1 MKKKSMG
8 FKIGVVLGVFHLCL
22 VILAYCF
29 YSSLRSSTAGLV
41 FIYFF
46 VSDAPIL
53 LLPQAL
59 FNVFGKAAPLIQ
71 FGVIGSAMWFLIPWL
86 IGMACTRII
95 PKGKRLAQVVV
106 IVITIPIILAG
117 FSRLSRFAVKA
128 LMRSQRPAELKK
140 VLNRASSD
148 FLTEKVIFAEDGGGM
163 VNSIS
168 QMNRKDGDGVA
179 IIVGL
184 SGYWCGS
191 VFLDESYQE
200 QSRLNFG
207 GLGFNTIE
215 PVNADSP
222 DSCEFLAYSVARGVY
237 LFDFEG
243 KERWKLLNNENGRGY
258 IDGVDFGDVDGD
270 GKTEFAFY
278 HRYGEGI
285 HLVDGDG
292 KTRWKHPVSS
302 IGHLEIADIDGDGK
316 EEIIYKKAHGNT
328 GFTILDEAG
337 SIVKQLKIATTS
349 YDFATVKWPKME
361 SKPYILIAEN
371 AKIRILDLEGNAVIE
386 LDAPGCRASGKVKV
400 LTVKFKKDGPEYL
413 AVRKR
418 LHPDLVVLY
427 VYDSEGKLVY
437 QKTEVVGGGTSLA
450 LAVVPVHETGTEVL
464 LVGSVRNRKP
474 LVLEYSLTR

>member
-1 MKKKSMG
+1 MKQKSMG
-8 FKIGVVLGVFHLCL
+8 FKIGVVLGIFHLCL
-22 VILAYCF
+22 VILAYCA
-29 YSSLRSSTAGLV
+29 YSSSRSSTAGLV

-46 VSDAPIL
+46 VLDAPIL

-59 FNVFGKAAPLIQ
+59 FKVFGGVAPLVQ

-86 IGMACTRII
+86 IGMAFTRIF
-95 PKGKRLAQVVV
+95 PNGKRLAQI
-106 IVITIPIILAG
+106 IVIFIAILIILAG

-128 LMRSQRPAELKK
+128 RIRSKRPVELKK

-148 FLTEKVIFAEDGGGM
+148 FLTEKVIFEEDGGGM

-168 QMNRKDGDGVA
+168 QMNRRDSEGME

-200 QSRLNFG
+200 QSRLNFA

-215 PVNADSP
+215 PINANNA
-222 DSCEFLAYSVARGVY
+222 DSCEFLAYSVVKGVY
-237 LFDFEG
+237 LFDLEG
-243 KERWKLLNNENGRGY
+243 KERWMLADNEDGRGD

-270 GKTEFAFY
+270 GKIEFAVY

-285 HLVDGDG
+285 HLVDSNG

-302 IGHLEIADIDGDGK
+302 IGHLEIADIDGDGTD
-316 EEIIYKKAHGNT
+316 EIIYKKAHGNT
-328 GFTILDEAG
+328 GFTILDEVG
-337 SIVKQLKIATTS
+337 SIVKQLKIATRS
-349 YDFATVKWPKME
+349 YDFATIKWPKME

-400 LTVKFKKDGPEYL
+400 LTVKFKNDGPEYL

-437 QKTEVVGGGTSLA
+437 QKTEVVGGGRSLA

-464 LVGSVRNRKP
+464 LVGSVRDRKP